1 MAEEPI
7 EDVVKKSFHLF
18 SHHCNPLFAAYRI
31 LNKYRTVDAK
41 TLDELE
47 SCRQD
52 FIRRMRAAA
61 VEVTEETK
69 GITKTHFY
77 EVANVAANHR
87 WDSPKQVNTVY
98 GMVRKLGIRNVDDHC
113 KTCLN
118 GKATSSKL
126 FLRLFKPVSD
136 AMKFHAEGETADRQ
150 DPRIGKLKVRFA
162 HCLATVLQEHENYEG
177 IISKEAIT
185 HLHELGNGSDWN
197 KPEAVGTLYEHGCK
211 VFGKVPH
218 NYNTRKK

>member
-1 MAEEPI
+1 
-7 EDVVKKSFHLF
+7 
-18 SHHCNPLFAAYRI
+18 
-31 LNKYRTVDAK
+31 
-41 TLDELE
+41 
-47 SCRQD
+47 
-52 FIRRMRAAA
+52 
-61 VEVTEETK
+61 
-69 GITKTHFY
+69 
-77 EVANVAANHR
+77 
-87 WDSPKQVNTVY
+87 VY